1 MKTEV
6 PHILLVVEDET
17 LAEITAFRLELLGYS
32 VKTVNSG
39 EAALPAVV
47 DRPPDLMIVDL
58 KLPNMSG
65 LELIERV
72 SNSNQGEDEVWI
84 MALSIEAD
92 LDAVQQAYNVGAKDY
107 LVAPFDPLTLES
119 KVEQVF
125 QKVGRTV

>member
-1 MKTEV
+1 MAAEV

-32 VKTVNSG
+32 VQTVNTG

-47 DRPPDLMIVDL
+47 EHRPDLMIVDL

-72 SNSNQGEDEVWI
+72 VNNSQGEELWI

-92 LDAVQQAYNVGAKDY
+92 LDAVQQAYIAGAKEY
-107 LVAPFDPLTLES
+107 LVAPFDPLTLEA
-119 KVEQVF
+119 KVEHVF
-125 QKVGRTV
+125 QQVGRTL